1 MTYDVVVLIEREMS
15 EGDARRVAALHAR
28 REDTVDYHLLV
39 SSHPESGFGGPMAL
53 LGSTFADVAGMTGA
67 AAVVGSATV
76 ASARTGPAV
85 DRAQSRAQSRTQSRT
100 QRGTVGGTPTA
111 TLADPAVDL
120 ASVIEHSS
128 RQLRA
133 ASGHPVHVSITHG
146 EVLLALMQM
155 VKTTNGQEVVVVA
168 WPETAAA
175 FLCSDWTTKARKIL
189 KVPRV
194 RILEHDT

>member
-28 REDTVDYHLLV
+28 HEDAVEYHLLV
-39 SSHPESGFGGPMAL
+39 SSHPDNGFGGPMAL
-53 LGSTFADVAGMTGA
+53 LGSTFADVAGLTGSA
-67 AAVVGSATV
+67 SVVGSATGP
-76 ASARTGPAV
+76 SARVDAPAP
-85 DRAQSRAQSRTQSRT
+85 RR
-100 QRGTVGGTPTA
+100 TPTTA
-111 TLADPAVDL
+111 LADPAVDL

-128 RQLRA
+128 RRLRT
-133 ASGHPVHVSITHG
+133 ASGRPVHVSITHG

-155 VKTTNGQEVVVVA
+155 VKTTGCQEVVVVA
-168 WPETAAA
+168 WPETAAS
-175 FLCSDWTTKARKIL
+175 FLCSDWTTKARKVL

>member
-28 REDTVDYHLLV
+28 REEPVDYHLLV

-53 LGSTFADVAGMTGA
+53 LGSSFADVAGLTGSA
-67 AAVVGSATV
+67 SVVGSATGP
-76 ASARTGPAV
+76 SARISPPSAP
-85 DRAQSRAQSRTQSRT
+85 SR
-100 QRGTVGGTPTA
+100 TPTA
-111 TLADPAVDL
+111 TLADPDVDL

-128 RQLRA
+128 RQLRL
-133 ASGHPVHVSITHG
+133 ASGYPVHVSITHG

-155 VKTTNGQEVVVVA
+155 VKATGCQEVVVVA

-175 FLCSDWTTKARKIL
+175 FLCSDWIHKARKLL
-189 KVPRV
+189 KVPLV